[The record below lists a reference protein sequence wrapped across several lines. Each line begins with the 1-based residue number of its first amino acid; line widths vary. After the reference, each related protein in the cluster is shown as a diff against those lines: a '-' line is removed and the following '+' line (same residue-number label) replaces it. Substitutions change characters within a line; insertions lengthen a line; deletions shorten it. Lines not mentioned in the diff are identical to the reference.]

1 MRILFSQQGG
11 KVTREELLDIYTDY
25 LICQNQHAT
34 ATGLSLLLD
43 GLISHDKITRF
54 LNNNEFDAKDLWQ
67 YVKPQVRRL
76 EQDTGGVL
84 IIDDAIEEKPYTD
97 ENGIIC
103 WHFSHAKGRCVKGV
117 NLLSCLVRYEDI
129 ALPISFAAV
138 CKNLHFCDLKTK
150 KEKRQ
155 SYITKN
161 QMFRSIIQQ
170 AIENQVK
177 FDYVLADNWFGAKD
191 NMEFIHYEK
200 QKKFIFGIKSNRLIA
215 LSNEERKKGQYHNLK
230 SLGLNDRE
238 KRIVWLKD
246 LAFPVALITK
256 IFKNEDGSTGI
267 VYLVTNDLDSDA
279 DRIYET
285 YQKRWRIEEYH
296 KSIKQNASL
305 EKSPTKVMRSQRNH
319 IFASII
325 AYCKLEFLR
334 MRTALNH
341 FALKYKLIIKANQM
355 AFQELKKLRES
366 TIPA

>member
-1 MRILFSQQGG
+1 MDQ
-11 KVTREELLDIYTDY
+11 KELLDIYTDY
-25 LICQNQHAT
+25 LICQNQQAT
-34 ATGLSLLLD
+34 ATGLSQLLD

-54 LNNNEFDAKDLWQ
+54 LNANKFESKDLWQ
-67 YVKPQVRRL
+67 YVKPEIHRL
-76 EQDTGGVL
+76 EKEKGGVL
-84 IIDDAIEEKPYTD
+84 ILDDSIEEKPYTD
-97 ENGIIC
+97 ENEIIC

-129 ALPISFAAV
+129 ALPIAFATV
-138 CKNLHFCDLKTK
+138 CKDVHFCDLKTK
-150 KEKRQ
+150 TEKRQ
-155 SYITKN
+155 SSITKN
-161 QMFRSIIQQ
+161 QMFRAMIRQ
-170 AIENQVK
+170 ATDNQVK

-200 QKKFIFGIKSNRLIA
+200 QKKFIFGIKANRLIA
-215 LSNEERKKGQYHNLK
+215 LSLEERKKGQYHNLK
-230 SLGLNDRE
+230 ALGLKDGE

-256 IFKNEDGSTGI
+256 IFKNEDGSTGTLH
-267 VYLVTNDLDSDA
+267 LVTNDLDNDA

-305 EKSPTKVMRSQRNH
+305 EKSPTKVVRSQKNH

-341 FALKYKLIIKANQM
+341 FALKYRLIVRANQI
-355 AFQELKKLRES
+355 AFQELKKIRES
-366 TIPA
+366 TVHA